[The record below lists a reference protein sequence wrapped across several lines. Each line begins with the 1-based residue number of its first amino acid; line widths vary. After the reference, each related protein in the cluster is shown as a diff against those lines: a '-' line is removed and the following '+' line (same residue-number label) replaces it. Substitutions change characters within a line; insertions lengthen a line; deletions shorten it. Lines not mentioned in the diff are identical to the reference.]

1 VLVKL
6 KASGKSWQDK
16 DNLMAIAGMLGLYGI
31 CIVCVLLQAI

>member
-6 KASGKSWQDK
+6 KVSGKSWQDN

-31 CIVCVLLQAI
+31 CIASVLLQAF